1 MSARKKERGMYPVFE
16 VNQRVFPSNNND
28 WETINRDLW
37 VCVYRC

>member
-16 VNQRVFPSNNND
+16 VNQRIFPSNNND